1 MMWGRGPFSA
11 INVNLL
17 HLLKQIITFIHRP
30 PQIPGS
36 IMTV

>member
-1 MMWGRGPFSA
+1 MWGQGPFFA

-30 PQIPGS
+30 LQIVGS